1 VYAGLFYND
10 NLFINPQGEIYM
22 WEKKKEKEEVR
33 AFLGKGA
40 EFIGKL
46 IFNGAVRID
55 GDFQGEVY
63 GQGSLD
69 IGEGALVKAN
79 ITVNTVYI
87 GGTVQGNID
96 VKEKINIHST
106 GKFFGDVRTPV
117 FIMEEG
123 AVFDGRSYMTEI
135 KEKKITVAEAV

>member
-1 VYAGLFYND
+1 
-10 NLFINPQGEIYM
+10 M
-22 WEKKKEKEEVR
+22 WEKKQESEEIK
-33 AFLGKGA
+33 AIFGKGA

-46 IFNGAVRID
+46 IFNGSVRID
-55 GDFQGEVY
+55 GDFQGEIH
-63 GQGSLD
+63 GQGSLVV
-69 IGEGALVKAN
+69 GEGALVKAN
-79 ITVNTVYI
+79 IAVKSIYI
-87 GGTVQGNID
+87 GGEVQGNIE
-96 VKEKINIHST
+96 VEEKFNIHST

>member
-1 VYAGLFYND
+1 
-10 NLFINPQGEIYM
+10 M
-22 WEKKKEKEEVR
+22 WEKKKDADEVK

-63 GQGSLD
+63 GQGSLVV
-69 IGEGALVKAN
+69 GEGAIVKAK
-79 ITVNTVYI
+79 IAVDSVYI
-87 GGTVQGNID
+87 SGDVQGNID
-96 VKEKINIHST
+96 VKEKINIHAT
-106 GKFFGDVRTPV
+106 GKFYGDVSTPV

-123 AVFDGRSYMTEI
+123 ALFEGRSHRADV
-135 KEKKITVAEAV
+135 KGQEAAAAKAV